1 MSKKDF
7 SKVNIDTGNRLK
19 KARESKHLT
28 QSEVAAEIGLT
39 LPAYKKLE
47 SGENEIITIRLRFL
61 KELGISSDYLLYG
74 DKPSVDSIMFDI
86 NSCSNNEKLEILR
99 RLVMDIAQRNSG
111 NIPKDELA
119 EMIAA
124 VFNKDK
130 T

>member
-119 EMIAA
+119 EMIVA

-130 T
+130 I